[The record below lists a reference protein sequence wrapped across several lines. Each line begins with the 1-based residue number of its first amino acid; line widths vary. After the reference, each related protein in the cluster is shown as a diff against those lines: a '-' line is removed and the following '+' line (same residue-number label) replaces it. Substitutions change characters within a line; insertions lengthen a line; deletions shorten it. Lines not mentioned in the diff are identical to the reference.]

1 MIAAVLLPFRD
12 PVRLAEEMNV
22 LDIISKGRVAYVLA
36 VGYRPEEFEQFGVDP
51 RRRGRIAEAKL
62 QLLLRL
68 RAGEPVVHE
77 GRRIHVT
84 PAPYT
89 PGGPTIMW
97 GGGSIAAA
105 ERAGRHGL
113 GLQANGSIAGMREAY
128 EAAARAAGHEPGYIG
143 LPDRNEPSVVFVADD
158 VDHAWDEIGAHLLHD
173 ARMYSAWNP
182 GDDTTAMIS
191 HASTIDELRATSAGY
206 RIMSVAE
213 ATDYVSGGG
222 VLRLAP
228 LCGGIPPAIVWPY
241 LERAA
246 AITAA

>member
-1 MIAAVLLPFRD
+1 MMIAAVLLPFRD

-22 LDIISKGRVAYVLA
+22 LDIVSKGRVAYVLA
-36 VGYRPEEFEQFGVDP
+36 VGYRPEEFEHFGVDL
-51 RRRGRIAEAKL
+51 RRRGRTADEKL
-62 QLLLRL
+62 ELLLRI
-68 RAGEPVVHE
+68 RSGEPVVHD

-105 ERAGRHGL
+105 ERP
-113 GLQANGSIAGMREAY
+113 
-128 EAAARAAGHEPGYIG
+128 AATASDCRRTAASRVCARRTRRPHASPAEPGYIG

-158 VDHAWDEIGAHLLHD
+158 VDRRGTRSARHLLHD
-173 ARMYSAWNP
+173 ARMYSSWNE
-182 GDDTTAMIS
+182 GDETTAMIS
-191 HASTIDELRATSAGY
+191 HASTIEELRASSTGY
-206 RIMSVAE
+206 RVMSVAE
-213 ATDYVSGGG
+213 ATGYVSGGG
-222 VLRLAP
+222 ILRLAP
-228 LCGGIPPAIVWPY
+228 LCGGIRPAIAWPY